1 MMDRRVRKLRKTFK
15 DPEVAGPSA
24 TIIAARMLDAMTDG
38 ASPASLA
45 GTASAR
51 LKGVQSPLVMAGDP
65 AADVGAALMARRSS
79 SASDGGA
86 AAAAVAAAHAGV
98 GVGAGAGD
106 GGESKSNVRSPLARV
121 KLDSLPNGG
130 AGSRR
135 NLPALPASAVMKG
148 AAAGL
153 SPAASPMAGS
163 TDSLDARLL
172 QHTASFAKGSAVP
185 REMSY
190 GAANTT
196 TGVGLVRVVTATY
209 LDHLLSLS
217 EVLSYLHEALELQVR
232 AYDGCACMAGS
243 VGVSPDLGVPRTS
256 RTSAS
261 ATSRCRQRARPR
273 RCSRRSSRARSGAH
287 SCARWRATS
296 AFSSARPPLEHA
308 TKQTTRRRW
317 GCSSSSSC
325 SRGWVCGCSRG
336 HRGMCVRVDV
346 CGGAVQS
353 GSLLC
358 RYLAADSSA
367 VYKELRGRHERKS
380 VQPDKSG
387 AGSNRCATTDVTKDP
402 RDSICTALHFA
413 VQPAGVTCHGEDNCT
428 GIPCR
433 WSLSTYIT
441 CFQHHQGSEGP
452 RTWLC
457 CCFFG
462 LFSMI
467 AC

>member
-86 AAAAVAAAHAGV
+86 AAAAAVAAAHAGA

-106 GGESKSNVRSPLARV
+106 GGESKSNVRSPLTRV

-148 AAAGL
+148 VAAGL

-296 AFSSARPPLEHA
+296 AFSSARPPWEHA

-380 VQPDKSG
+380 VLPDKSV
-387 AGSNRCATTDVTKDP
+387 AAIPGSNRCAITDVTKDP
-402 RDSICTALHFA
+402 RDTIRSAEFRTAFCSATCWRDVPWRRQLYGYTMQVVTFDLHYLL
-413 VQPAGVTCHGEDNCT
+413 PAPSR
-428 GIPCR
+428 I
-433 WSLSTYIT
+433 
-441 CFQHHQGSEGP
+441 
-452 RTWLC
+452 
-457 CCFFG
+457 
-462 LFSMI
+462 
-467 AC
+467 